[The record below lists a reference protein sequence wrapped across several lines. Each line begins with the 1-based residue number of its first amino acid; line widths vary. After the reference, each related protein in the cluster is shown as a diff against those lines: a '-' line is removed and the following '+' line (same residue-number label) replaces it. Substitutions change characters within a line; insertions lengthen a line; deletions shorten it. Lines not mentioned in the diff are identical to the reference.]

1 MSRFLPERA
10 DTGLELGALTKA
22 IETTQKRVESHN
34 YEIRKSVLKFDDVMN
49 KMREIIYTQRR
60 QVLRGADV
68 HSEISIAPKSK
79 SAMLGITADW
89 ITSSSECSESRR
101 RTALRRKRLTAEC

>member
-1 MSRFLPERA
+1 M
-10 DTGLELGALTKA
+10 TKA

-68 HSEISIAPKSK
+68 HSEIAQMRDEAILSIVDFYCPESK
-79 SAMLGITADW
+79 SAMFGITADW
-89 ITSSSECSESRR
+89 IMSSSECSESRR